1 MLKVNGWETTIFS
14 VLILEENLLL
24 IGLSNVMMVAF
35 FLAAVN
41 LSIFLPLNPVIYR
54 IGNAANI
61 LCARCKKKD
70 QSHSNP
76 QPPFYLLLQDF
87 QN

>member
-1 MLKVNGWETTIFS
+1 MVSLNGWEETIFS
-14 VLILEENLLL
+14 VLTLGESLLL
-24 IGLSNVMMVAF
+24 ISLSDVMMISF
-35 FLAAVN
+35 FLSGMN

-54 IGNAANI
+54 TGNASNM
-61 LCARCKKKD
+61 LCPRCKEQD
-70 QSHSNP
+70 ESHPNP